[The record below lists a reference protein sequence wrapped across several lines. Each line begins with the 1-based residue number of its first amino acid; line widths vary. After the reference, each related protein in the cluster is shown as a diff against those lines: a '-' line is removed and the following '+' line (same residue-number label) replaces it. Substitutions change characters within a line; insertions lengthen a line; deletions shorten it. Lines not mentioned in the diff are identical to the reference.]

1 MSRTKQAA
9 RKNGPKPTKNQSKEK
24 QTKSEDN
31 GEVKSNNIKANRP
44 LLQLNKC
51 KNFYFRTNDLLK
63 YLINFYQ

>member
-9 RKNGPKPTKNQSKEK
+9 RKNGPKPTKNQSKQN

-31 GEVKSNNIKANRP
+31 GEAKSNNIKANRP

-51 KNFYFRTNDLLK
+51 KKFSTLNSRIVKDFC
-63 YLINFYQ
+63 